1 MDKQI
6 LEAVRNEHDNY
17 ILPFLWMKGE
27 EESLIRREI
36 DRIHACGIRAFCLE
50 SRPHPQ
56 FCGPDWWRDVDIV
69 LDEARKRNMKV
80 YILDDVHFPT
90 GFANGLLAEKYPERA
105 KQYLA
110 VRSFD
115 VTGPVC
121 HVTLQI
127 ESAMRRSAT
136 FLDLM
141 KPGPDKAP
149 LMEEKKL
156 VSVVAMRMAQ
166 DDTVAAQNMLTGD
179 RSGANSGADRICLT
193 DRVCGG
199 RITLDLPAGVWRV
212 FVVYTTYEDGGDT
225 DYINLIDEE
234 SVQVLIEAVYEPHY
248 ERYKEEFGKT
258 IAGFFSDEPGFGNT
272 YGYCMDEAVGRKR
285 MNLPW
290 NREVPK
296 LLEKRLGDGW
306 EELLPLLWFPSEDGM
321 ACAKVRYAYM
331 DTVTELAAKNFS
343 GQLGRWCEERG
354 VEYIG
359 HIIEDNNVHGRLGCG
374 EGHYFRAMSGQA
386 AAGIDEIGGQILP
399 GNPDTI
405 RHEFINFDGRFFHYL
420 LAKLGASA
428 ALMQTNKKGRLLCE
442 TFGTYGF
449 GLGVR
454 DMKWIA
460 DFLIARGVNHFVP
473 HAFSMDEYP
482 DLDCPPHFYA
492 GGHNPQYPY
501 FSRLM
506 RYCNR
511 LCHVFS
517 NGRWIPEVGIL
528 YHAQMEWMDDCMTD
542 EIPAQKLHEGH
553 IDYAIVPSD
562 ALGEICGQGSGV
574 YTAAVEKGRLVL
586 GGVPLKLLIVPRGRY
601 LDPQLAQFMK
611 AYPEVKVLFIDA
623 LPEIISEDRN
633 PDEELLQILGSAPV
647 TALED
652 LVPTIRAMG
661 VIGARVRMHG
671 EAAFYHYEK
680 ESGDL
685 WMVFNESVTEPIHGN
700 ILVKLRSEDRRVYRY
715 DAMKNRVYP
724 VEQILASG
732 FDEPRMLCTLELMPY
747 ESAVFFTAAPEETA
761 EYVQEEDPREW
772 QVFRH
777 TDISRGWRVELAKPA
792 DELQFLSLEDA
803 IQQARQ
809 EGLEVSPDA
818 QTLADRMGEELQPVS
833 DLLPAFS
840 GTMRYT
846 RQIEIRNPKRH
857 YAIEAEH
864 LYEAGRILVDEIE
877 TDFCVS
883 GPYRFSLEGFS
894 EGVHTVTIEVVNT
907 PLRDALKLRTQVPG
921 HETYVYEPSGMFGS
935 VRLVELG

>member
-1 MDKQI
+1 MDRQI

-27 EESLIRREI
+27 QEDIIRREI
-36 DRIHACGIRAFCLE
+36 DRIHACGIRAVCLE
-50 SRPHPQ
+50 SRPHPD

-90 GFANGLLAEKYPERA
+90 GYANGLLAKKYPERA

-115 VTGPVC
+115 ITGPVC

-127 ESAMRRSAT
+127 ESAMQKSAT
-136 FLDLM
+136 FLNLT
-141 KPGPDKAP
+141 KPGPDEAS
-149 LMEEKKL
+149 LMDEKKL
-156 VSVVAMRMAQ
+156 VSVVAMRMAH
-166 DDTVAAQNMLTGD
+166 DDTVVMQDILPAGMSAGS
-179 RSGANSGADRICLT
+179 SGEDRINLT
-193 DRVCGG
+193 DKVRGG
-199 RITLDLPAGVWRV
+199 RVTVDLPKGVWRV
-212 FVVYTTYEDGGDT
+212 FVVYTTYEGGGDVN
-225 DYINLIDEE
+225 YINLIDEE
-234 SVQVLIEAVYEPHY
+234 SVQALIEAVYEPHY
-248 ERYKEEFGKT
+248 ARYKEEFGKT

-296 LLEKRLGDGW
+296 MLEKRLGEGW
-306 EELLPLLWFPSEDGM
+306 RELLPLLWFPSEDG
-321 ACAKVRYAYM
+321 AASARVRYAYM
-331 DTVTELAAKNFS
+331 DTVTELAAKHFS
-343 GQLGRWCEERG
+343 GQLGKWCADRG
-354 VEYIG
+354 VDYIG
-359 HIIEDNNVHGRLGCG
+359 HIIEDNNVHARLGCG

-386 AAGIDEIGGQILP
+386 VAGIDEIGGQILP

-405 RHEFINFDGRFFHYL
+405 RHEVIDFDGRFFHYL

-454 DMKWIA
+454 DMKWIV
-460 DFLIARGVNHFVP
+460 DFLIARGVNHLVP
-473 HAFSMDEYP
+473 HAFSMDKYP

-492 GGHNPQYPY
+492 GGHNSQYPY

-517 NGRWIPEVGIL
+517 NGRWVPEVGIL

-562 ALGEICGQGSGV
+562 ALGEICGQGSGI
-574 YTAAVEKGRLVL
+574 YNASVENGRLVL

-601 LDPQLAQFMK
+601 LDPQLAKFMK
-611 AYPEVKVLFIDA
+611 IYPQVKVLFIDE
-623 LPEIISEDRN
+623 LPGVITEDGA
-633 PDEELLQILGSAPV
+633 PDEELQQILDSSQV
-647 TALED
+647 TKLED
-652 LVPTIRAMG
+652 LVPAIRSLG
-661 VIGARVRMHG
+661 VIGARVRMEG
-671 EAAFYHYEK
+671 EASFFHYEK

-700 ILVKLRSEDRRVYRY
+700 LLVKLGSEDRRVYRY
-715 DAMKNRVYP
+715 DAVKNRVYL
-724 VEQILASG
+724 VEQMLASG
-732 FDEPRMLCTLELMPY
+732 FDKPRMLCTLELMPY
-747 ESAVFFTAAPEETA
+747 ESAVFFTAVPEEVSA
-761 EYVQEEDPREW
+761 FVLEEDPREW
-772 QVFRH
+772 QVLRH
-777 TDISRGWRVELAKPA
+777 TDISGEWQVELADSSDDPK
-792 DELQFLSLEDA
+792 FRSLGDA
-803 IQQARQ
+803 IEQAKRD
-809 EGLEVSPDA
+809 GMEVTPEA
-818 QTLADRMGEELQPVS
+818 ETLSDQMGESLLPVS
-833 DLLPAFS
+833 DLLPVFS

-846 RQIEIRNPKRH
+846 RQIEIRDPERR

-864 LYEAGRILVDEIE
+864 LYEAGLVLVNGKE
-877 TDFCVS
+877 TDFCLA
-883 GPYRFSLEGFS
+883 GPYRFYLEGLR
-894 EGVHTVTIEVVNT
+894 EGTNTVTIEVVNT
-907 PLRDALKLRTQVPG
+907 PLRDALKLRMQAPG
-921 HETYVYEPSGMFGS
+921 HETYVYEPSGMFGA
-935 VRLVELG
+935 VQLVELG

>member
-1 MDKQI
+1 MA
-6 LEAVRNEHDNY
+6 L
-17 ILPFLWMKGE
+17 LLKG
-27 EESLIRREI
+27 
-36 DRIHACGIRAFCLE
+36 
-50 SRPHPQ
+50 
-56 FCGPDWWRDVDIV
+56 
-69 LDEARKRNMKV
+69 
-80 YILDDVHFPT
+80 
-90 GFANGLLAEKYPERA
+90 
-105 KQYLA
+105 
-110 VRSFD
+110 
-115 VTGPVC
+115 
-121 HVTLQI
+121 
-127 ESAMRRSAT
+127 
-136 FLDLM
+136 
-141 KPGPDKAP
+141 AP
-149 LMEEKKL
+149 
-156 VSVVAMRMAQ
+156 
-166 DDTVAAQNMLTGD
+166 VAAAL
-179 RSGANSGADRICLT
+179 
-193 DRVCGG
+193 
-199 RITLDLPAGVWRV
+199 
-212 FVVYTTYEDGGDT
+212 
-225 DYINLIDEE
+225 
-234 SVQVLIEAVYEPHY
+234 
-248 ERYKEEFGKT
+248 
-258 IAGFFSDEPGFGNT
+258 
-272 YGYCMDEAVGRKR
+272 
-285 MNLPW
+285 
-290 NREVPK
+290 
-296 LLEKRLGDGW
+296 
-306 EELLPLLWFPSEDGM
+306 
-321 ACAKVRYAYM
+321 
-331 DTVTELAAKNFS
+331 TELAAKNFS
-343 GQLGRWCEERG
+343 GQLGRWCKERG

-386 AAGIDEIGGQILP
+386 VAGIDEIGGQILP

-428 ALMQTNKKGRLLCE
+428 ALMQTDKKGRLLCE

-460 DFLIARGVNHFVP
+460 DFLISRGVNHFVP

-528 YHAQMEWMDDCMTD
+528 YHAPMEWMDDCMTD

-586 GGVPLKLLIVPRGRY
+586 GDVPLKLLIVPRGRY

-747 ESAVFFTAAPEETA
+747 ESAVFFTAAPEGEPAGDALEQIRARGTLTIAMEGAWQPWTYHDESGALTGFDVEVGALIADGLGVKPEYKETA
-761 EYVQEEDPREW
+761 WDGILAGVDSGRFDIACNGVGYTEKRAEAYNFSTPYVYTEMVLVVGADNEE
-772 QVFRH
+772 
-777 TDISRGWRVELAKPA
+777 IK
-792 DELQFLSLEDA
+792 SLEDLKGKKTA
-803 IQQARQ
+803 NSPNSTYAMRSEAAGAEVVYVDTLGETMEMLQQGR
-809 EGLEVSPDA
+809 VDA
-818 QTLADRMGEELQPVS
+818 TLNAKDSVDAYL
-833 DLLPAFS
+833 
-840 GTMRYT
+840 
-846 RQIEIRNPKRH
+846 
-857 YAIEAEH
+857 AEH
-864 LYEAGRILVDEIE
+864 PEAAIKELSMKYFGRDLTV
-877 TDFCVS
+877 
-883 GPYRFSLEGFS
+883 EG
-894 EGVHTVTIEVVNT
+894 
-907 PLRDALKLRTQVPG
+907 K
-921 HETYVYEPSGMFGS
+921 
-935 VRLVELG
+935 